1 MVDFSKNLRRDSIA
15 PARPQAAAA
24 YSIPSAVKFK
34 RVAMAC
40 FLCGMAACILVSLI
54 GLIFLFIGFQTSA
67 VLGRDMSLLF
77 ENHAV
82 FQGLGFAT
90 LMSAMNWYFA
100 YFTVPVA
107 TVALAFSIGRF
118 PRRGI
123 VRAAP
128 YYRWAS
134 IWGAVLVSTTTGLA
148 SFFLSD
154 QDLVPA
160 LSGWVCGGVIG
171 GVAGLICGAIF
182 RGIVRPAEQVK
193 RIQIDVF

>member
-1 MVDFSKNLRRDSIA
+1 MVDFGTDLRRTSNTLAD
-15 PARPQAAAA
+15 PTAAAA

-67 VLGRDMSLLF
+67 LLGRDIDLLF
-77 ENHAV
+77 DNHAV
-82 FQGLGFAT
+82 LQGLGFAT

-107 TVALAFSIGRF
+107 SIALAFSIGRF

-123 VRAAP
+123 VRPAP

-134 IWGAVLVSTTTGLA
+134 IWGAVLVSTTTGVA

-154 QDLVPA
+154 HSLAPA
-160 LSGWVCGGVIG
+160 LSGWISGAVIG
-171 GVAGLICGAIF
+171 GAAGLICGAIF